1 MTRLS
6 SASIALVAVALAAGT
21 AADRPPRRAPLTI
34 GGYRVLAADF
44 HAHSSLW
51 SDGALT
57 PWGLVLEAE
66 RQGLDAIAVTGH
78 NQTLDGQIA
87 RWFARVAGGP
97 IVIAGQEILSDP
109 NHYHLVALGIEERIG
124 FDQPAASAIDAVHRQ
139 GGVAIAVHPR
149 RESWGAFD
157 AVAMARLD
165 AAEICHPLIFAIAG
179 GQRELE
185 QFAARGP
192 VAAIGSSDFHGT
204 GRLGLCRT
212 FVFVRDVSAA
222 GILDALRARRT
233 VVFGVDGN
241 SYGDPAL
248 IGLARADGRLRAAL
262 ADLDRVGVLDWISRI
277 AGVLGLT
284 CTAALQ
290 IRRAQA
296 RPETPHADVRAP
308 QALS

>member
-1 MTRLS
+1 MTRVQAVSVVL
-6 SASIALVAVALAAGT
+6 IAAALAAGT
-21 AADRPPRRAPLTI
+21 AADRPPARAPLTI

-78 NQTLDGQIA
+78 NQTLDGKIA
-87 RWFARVAGGP
+87 RWFARVFGGP

-109 NHYHLVALGIEERIG
+109 NHYHLVALGIEERID
-124 FDQPAASAIDAVHRQ
+124 FDQPAGSAIDAVHRQ

-149 RESWGAFD
+149 RQSWSAFD
-157 AVAMARLD
+157 AAAMARLD
-165 AAEICHPLIFAIAG
+165 AAEICHPLVFAIPD

-185 QFAARGP
+185 GFAARGS

-212 FVFVRDVSAA
+212 FVFVQDATVA
-222 GILDALRARRT
+222 GILDALRARHT
-233 VVFGVDGN
+233 VVYGVDGQA
-241 SYGDPAL
+241 YGDPAL
-248 IGLARADGRLRAAL
+248 MRLAERDGRLRAAL
-262 ADLDRVGVLDWISRI
+262 AQANRVGLLDRFSGA
-277 AGVLGLT
+277 AGVVGL
-284 CTAALQ
+284 ALVSWVQ
-290 IRRAQA
+290 SRRA
-296 RPETPHADVRAP
+296 HAAT
-308 QALS
+308 AGNAEFAE